1 MLSSLGTVSWEAAV
15 ALLVAVGTAIY
26 VAGQVHQATKQNK
39 SDIDVIRQTLLEEQ
53 EGTRELIRR
62 NQEAVLELIGKN
74 MSDMKSMLEV
84 QKEYQRDSLNR
95 EISHIKDLI
104 SISNNEMREDIKRL
118 EAAQKSS
125 NMIKERLAI
134 AESSLKS
141 LHHRLDLEPPVL
153 KKVMEEPGE

>member
-1 MLSSLGTVSWEAAV
+1 MNFLSAVGWEAGV
-15 ALLVAVGTAIY
+15 ALIIAICTAIY
-26 VAGQVHQATKQNK
+26 VAGQVQQATKQNNK
-39 SDIDVIRQTLLEEQ
+39 DIETIRATLLEEQ

-62 NQEAVLELIGKN
+62 NQEAVLELIRKN
-74 MSDMKSMLEV
+74 MSDMKAMLEV

-104 SISNNEMREDIKRL
+104 SMSNNEMREDIKRL
-118 EAAQKSS
+118 ENAQRES
-125 NMIKERLAI
+125 NRVKERLAI

-153 KKVMEEPGE
+153 KKVEEEE